1 MKGQKLLITL
11 AVSAMLFTGCGIKSS
26 QTIIKVNNTN
36 ITQGQ
41 YEEIFDKEAEHTLNS
56 PLHVNIK
63 DPSNTFVANLV
74 KNRIVNDL
82 IVKAL
87 LNEEIEKRGIKVTK
101 EDMDEAIKSIVT
113 KVGSKEQLDKIL
125 KQNNVS
131 TGDFKKDLKEQ
142 VKIKKLAK
150 TLSSGEVS
158 DSEAKTY
165 YNQNISKFKYPEQVR
180 ASHILVKVSPEEIAT
195 GLKQKNSKISDEE
208 IGAKINEEIKVK
220 EAKANELYSKLK
232 ADPSQ
237 FAKLAKE
244 NSEDTMSAANGGDLG
259 FFAKRDMVPE
269 FANAAFGAR
278 PNSVVGPVK
287 TMYGY
292 HIIIVTDR
300 RAAGQEPFE
309 KVKNDLKEYISNQK
323 QLEQIDKLVE
333 SLKKQAKIE
342 YVNKEYDPEEI
353 QKAVQKNIQE
363 SGEMAKRAMEK
374 ANQNK

>member
-41 YEEIFDKEAEHTLNS
+41 FEEIFDREAQNTLNS
-56 PLHVNIK
+56 PIHVNIK
-63 DPSNTFVANLV
+63 DPNNVFVANLV

-101 EDMDEAIKSIVT
+101 EDMDEAIKSIVS

-131 TGDFKKDLKEQ
+131 VGDFKKDLKEQ

-150 TLSSGEVS
+150 SLSSGEVS
-158 DSEAKTY
+158 DSEAKDY
-165 YNQNISKFKYPEQVR
+165 YNNNISKFKYPEQVR
-180 ASHILVKVSPEEIAT
+180 AAHILIKVNPEEMAAA
-195 GLKQKNSKISDEE
+195 LKQKDSKLSDEE
-208 IGAKINEEIKVK
+208 ISAKINDEIKAK
-220 EAKANELYSKLK
+220 ESKANELYSKLK
-232 ADPSQ
+232 ADSSQ

-244 NSEDTMSAANGGDLG
+244 NSEDTVSAANGGDLG
-259 FFAKRDMVPE
+259 FFAKQDMVPE
-269 FANAAFGAR
+269 FANAAFSAR
-278 PNSVVGPVK
+278 PNTVVGPVK
-287 TMYGY
+287 TMFGY

-342 YVNKEYDPEEI
+342 YINKEYDPEEI

-363 SGEMAKRAMEK
+363 SGEMAKKAMEK
-374 ANQNK
+374 AEKNK

>member
-1 MKGQKLLITL
+1 MKGQRLLITL

-41 YEEIFDKEAEHTLNS
+41 FEEIFDREAQNTLNS
-56 PLHVNIK
+56 PIHVNIK
-63 DPSNTFVANLV
+63 DPNNVFVANLV

-101 EDMDEAIKSIVT
+101 EDMDEAIKSIVS

-131 TGDFKKDLKEQ
+131 VGDFKKDLKEQ

-150 TLSSGEVS
+150 SLSSGEVS
-158 DSEAKTY
+158 DSEAKDY
-165 YNQNISKFKYPEQVR
+165 YNNNISKFKYPEQVR
-180 ASHILVKVSPEEIAT
+180 AAHILIKVNPEEMAAA
-195 GLKQKNSKISDEE
+195 LKQKDSKLSDEE
-208 IGAKINEEIKVK
+208 ISAKINDEIKAK
-220 EAKANELYSKLK
+220 ESKANELYSKLK
-232 ADPSQ
+232 ADSSQ

-244 NSEDTMSAANGGDLG
+244 NSEDTVSAANGGDLG
-259 FFAKRDMVPE
+259 FFAKQDMVPE
-269 FANAAFGAR
+269 FANAAFSAR
-278 PNSVVGPVK
+278 PNTVVGPVK
-287 TMYGY
+287 TMFGY

-333 SLKKQAKIE
+333 SVKKQAKIE
-342 YVNKEYDPEEI
+342 YINKEYDPEEI

-363 SGEMAKRAMEK
+363 SGEMAKKAMEK
-374 ANQNK
+374 AEKNK